1 MMCSPW
7 LFTGHFGGR
16 CCDRN
21 ERHLEQKG
29 HHMPQDMVEYQKV
42 MEYSWIGM
50 LSAKDKAINWKALE
64 LPLASQIKGLAI
76 LQEEGGEV
84 SRCMSGFWTVR
95 LI

>member
-1 MMCSPW
+1 MGIAIAMSVTW
-7 LFTGHFGGR
+7 SKRGKAQTSYASTNGGI
-16 CCDRN
+16 
-21 ERHLEQKG
+21 
-29 HHMPQDMVEYQKV
+29 
-42 MEYSWIGM
+42 SWNIPGLRM

>member
-1 MMCSPW
+1 MMCSSH
-7 LFTGHFGGR
+7 GSS
-16 CCDRN
+16 
-21 ERHLEQKG
+21 
-29 HHMPQDMVEYQKV
+29 QDISEVGVAIAKSV
-42 MEYSWIGM
+42 TWSKRDIICIKTWWNIMEYSWIGI

>member
-1 MMCSPW
+1 
-7 LFTGHFGGR
+7 
-16 CCDRN
+16 
-21 ERHLEQKG
+21 
-29 HHMPQDMVEYQKV
+29 
-42 MEYSWIGM
+42 MEYSWIGI